1 VPFAELFKLTLYLL
15 VLDAFGALYLT
26 SILDWPSLLVVLV
39 AIGGSWWADDIRA
52 RFPNYRRLWDV
63 LTGIFLGYAVLD
75 FLFLAE
81 SFMAGVIHLL
91 LFLEI
96 YKLYNTR
103 SHRDLLDIFILT
115 FLQLV
120 GASTLTVSFGFLL
133 VFSLYMILGTWAVIL
148 FHLKRETDIALPER
162 SRDLLAGPG
171 LLSPGFFLSTVGV
184 TVASL
189 LLTLAIFLAIP
200 RVGRTYLPLKA
211 QLGTLTTGF
220 ADRVDLGAY
229 GTIQNDPTI
238 VMRISFQAG
247 AVHPDPLPD
256 LRWRGVAFDTFD
268 GRSWSLKDPA
278 RTPVRRSRDG
288 SFSVLPPQWG
298 APFLSYEVFLEP
310 IGTEVI
316 FGLPR
321 VVTIQG
327 RFAALTADVG
337 EGLNLAAPPSS
348 RLRYLAISQ
357 PPRISGADLRRP
369 ARAGDYPREIRETYL
384 QLPEISP
391 RLRGLAR
398 ELGAGAETP
407 YEVAR
412 RVEAYLTETLAYS
425 LDLRPESD
433 LDPLDEFLFERKA
446 GNCEFFAASM
456 AILLRAQGI
465 PARVVNGFQRGEW
478 NELGQYL
485 AVRQRDAHAWVEVFF
500 PGVGWVTF
508 DPSPRG
514 TFDRQTFT
522 ESGWVVK
529 YFDALRMRWN
539 RYVIDYNVGDQA
551 QLVVNLRRQS
561 LAFRH
566 SIGQVWEVWS
576 FQVWRTMRRLWRQYG
591 FIAGVL
597 LAVLAASV
605 VLFRWAPLGSLGLHR
620 VRARRRTVVFYERMI
635 RVLARRGFA
644 RSPAATAREFAA
656 ALAGR
661 PELHGPVRELTTL
674 YERVRFGG
682 DPLTPAE
689 QACIVGLLRD
699 LATTPR

>member
-1 VPFAELFKLTLYLL
+1 MPFAELFKLTLYLL

-26 SILDWPSLLVVLV
+26 SILDWPSLLMVLL

-52 RFPNYRRLWDV
+52 RIPNYRRLWEI
-63 LTGIFLGYAVLD
+63 LTGVFLGYAVLD

-96 YKLYNTR
+96 YKLYNART
-103 SHRDLLDIFILT
+103 HRDLLDIFILT

-120 GASTLTVSFGFLL
+120 GASTLTVSFGFLA
-133 VFSLYMILGTWAVIL
+133 VFSLYMILGTWGLIL
-148 FHLKRETDIALPER
+148 FHLKRETDVALPER
-162 SRDLLAGPG
+162 SRHLLAGPG

-184 TVASL
+184 AVASL
-189 LLTLAIFLAIP
+189 LLTLTIFFAIP

-211 QLGTLTTGF
+211 QFGTLTTGF
-220 ADRVDLGAY
+220 TDRVDLGAY

-238 VMRISFQAG
+238 VMRISFQEG
-247 AVHPDPLPD
+247 TMNPDRLPD

-268 GRSWSLKDPA
+268 GRTWSLRDPA

-288 SFSVLPPQWG
+288 SFSVLPPRWG
-298 APFLSYEVFLEP
+298 APFLAYEVFLEP

-357 PPRISGADLRRP
+357 SPRISEADLRRP
-369 ARAGDYPREIRETYL
+369 TPSGDYPREIRETYL
-384 QLPEISP
+384 QLPDLAP
-391 RLRGLAR
+391 RLRALAR
-398 ELGAGAETP
+398 KLGAGAETP
-407 YEVAR
+407 YKAVR
-412 RVEAYLTETLAYS
+412 RAEAYLTENLAYS
-425 LDLRPESD
+425 LDLRRESD
-433 LDPLDEFLFERKA
+433 LDPLDDFLFERKA
-446 GNCEFFAASM
+446 GNCEFFAAGM

-478 NELGQYL
+478 NEVGQYF
-485 AVRQRDAHAWVEVFF
+485 AIRQRDAHSWVEVFF
-500 PGVGWVTF
+500 PGVGWLTF
-508 DPSPRG
+508 DPSPRA
-514 TFDRQTFT
+514 TFDQQTFVQG
-522 ESGWVVK
+522 GWAGK
-529 YFDALRMRWN
+529 YLDALRMRWN

-551 QLVVNLRRQS
+551 QVVMNLRRQS
-561 LAFRH
+561 LAFRRT
-566 SIGQVWEVWS
+566 IGQFWDSWS
-576 FQVWRTMRRLWRQYG
+576 FQAWRTARRLWRRYG
-591 FIAGVL
+591 VIVGVL

-605 VLFRWAPLGSLGLHR
+605 VLFRRAPRGSLGFQR
-620 VRARRRTVVFYERMI
+620 VRARRTTFICYERMI
-635 RVLARRGFA
+635 RLLARRGFA

-661 PELHGPVRELTTL
+661 PELHGPVRELTAL

-682 DPLTPAE
+682 EPPTPAE
-689 QACIVGLLRD
+689 QARIAGLLRN
-699 LATTPR
+699 LATIPR